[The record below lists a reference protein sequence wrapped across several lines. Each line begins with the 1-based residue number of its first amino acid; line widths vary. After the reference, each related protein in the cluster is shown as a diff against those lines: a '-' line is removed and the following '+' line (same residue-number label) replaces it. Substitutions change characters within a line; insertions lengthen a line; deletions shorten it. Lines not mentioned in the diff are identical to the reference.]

1 MIVFIFVVAIV
12 FVIVYLGLTLVSL
25 LSGDKSVE
33 SLVYFT
39 KVRILRSK
47 KPFGGHGRIEGVC
60 EASHRFIFWPFRVKR
75 ELVYFDSSGV
85 SSCEIFL
92 DDGGFPFCYQEV
104 KQKLAHGLQDSHDD
118 EVLAVRSVAAAKLV
132 SSVGTGGV
140 VGGGE

>member
-12 FVIVYLGLTLVSL
+12 FAMVYSVLTLVSL

-47 KPFGGHGRIEGVC
+47 KPFGGHGRVEGVC

-75 ELVYFDSSGV
+75 ELVYFDSSGM

-140 VGGGE
+140 VGGDE

>member
-1 MIVFIFVVAIV
+1 MIVFIFVVAFV
-12 FVIVYLGLTLVSL
+12 FAIVYSVLTFVSL

-47 KPFGGHGRIEGVC
+47 KPFGGHGRVEGVC

-75 ELVYFDSSGV
+75 ELVYFDSSGM

-92 DDGGFPFCYQEV
+92 DDGGFPFCQQEV
-104 KQKLAHGLQDSHDD
+104 KQKLAHLLQDSHDD

-132 SSVGTGGV
+132 SSVGN
-140 VGGGE
+140 VGGGG

>member
-1 MIVFIFVVAIV
+1 MTVFIFVVAIV
-12 FVIVYLGLTLVSL
+12 FAIVYSGLTLVSL

-39 KVRILRSK
+39 KVRIIRSK
-47 KPFGGHGRIEGVC
+47 KPFGGHGRVEGVC

-140 VGGGE
+140 VGGDE

>member
-1 MIVFIFVVAIV
+1 MIVFIFVVAI
-12 FVIVYLGLTLVSL
+12 FFAIVYSGLTFVSL

-47 KPFGGHGRIEGVC
+47 KPFGGHGRVEGVC

-75 ELVYFDSSGV
+75 ELVYFDSTGV
-85 SSCEIFL
+85 FSCEIFL

-140 VGGGE
+140 VGGDE

>member
-12 FVIVYLGLTLVSL
+12 FAIVYSGLTFVSL

-33 SLVYFT
+33 SLVCFT

-47 KPFGGHGRIEGVC
+47 KPFGGHGRVEGVC
-60 EASHRFIFWPFRVKR
+60 EASHRFIFWPFRMKR

-132 SSVGTGGV
+132 SSVGAGGV

>member
-12 FVIVYLGLTLVSL
+12 FAIVYSVLTLVSL
-25 LSGDKSVE
+25 LSGDRSVE

-47 KPFGGHGRIEGVC
+47 KPFGGHGRVEGVC

-132 SSVGTGGV
+132 SSVGN
-140 VGGGE
+140 VGGGG

>member
-12 FVIVYLGLTLVSL
+12 FAIVYSGRTFVSL

-47 KPFGGHGRIEGVC
+47 KPFGGHGRVEGVC

-104 KQKLAHGLQDSHDD
+104 KQKMAHGLQDSHDD

-140 VGGGE
+140 AGGDE

>member
-1 MIVFIFVVAIV
+1 MTVFIFFVATVFAIV
-12 FVIVYLGLTLVSL
+12 YAGLTFGSL

-39 KVRILRSK
+39 KVRILRSE
-47 KPFGGHGRIEGVC
+47 KPFGGHGRVEGVC
-60 EASHRFIFWPFRVKR
+60 EASHRFIFLPYRVKR

-132 SSVGTGGV
+132 SSVGAGGV
-140 VGGGE
+140 AGGGE

>member
-1 MIVFIFVVAIV
+1 MATFLFVVAIV
-12 FVIVYLGLTLVSL
+12 FAIVYSGLMFVSI

-47 KPFGGHGRIEGVC
+47 KPFGGNGRVEGVC
-60 EASHRFIFWPFRVKR
+60 EANHRFIFWPFRVKR

-140 VGGGE
+140 VGCGE

>member
-12 FVIVYLGLTLVSL
+12 FAIVYTGLTLVSL

-47 KPFGGHGRIEGVC
+47 KPFGGHGRVEGVC
-60 EASHRFIFWPFRVKR
+60 EASHRFIFWPFRMKR
-75 ELVYFDSSGV
+75 ELVYFDSSGM

-118 EVLAVRSVAAAKLV
+118 EVLAVRGVAAAKLV

-140 VGGGE
+140 VGGGG

>member
-1 MIVFIFVVAIV
+1 MIVFIFVVAVV
-12 FVIVYLGLTLVSL
+12 FAIVYTVLTLVSL

-39 KVRILRSK
+39 KVRILHSK
-47 KPFGGHGRIEGVC
+47 KPFGGHGRVEGVC
-60 EASHRFIFWPFRVKR
+60 EAGHRFIFWPFRMKR
-75 ELVYFDSSGV
+75 ELVYFDSSGM

-92 DDGGFPFCYQEV
+92 DGGGFPFCYQEV

-140 VGGGE
+140 VGGDE

>member
-12 FVIVYLGLTLVSL
+12 FAIVYLGLTLVSL

-39 KVRILRSK
+39 EVRILRSK

-140 VGGGE
+140 VGGDE

>member
-12 FVIVYLGLTLVSL
+12 FAIVYAWLTFVPL

-39 KVRILRSK
+39 KVRTLRSK
-47 KPFGGHGRIEGVC
+47 KPFGGHGRVEGVC

-92 DDGGFPFCYQEV
+92 DDGGFPLCYQEV
-104 KQKLAHGLQDSHDD
+104 KQKIAQKLQDSHDD

-140 VGGGE
+140 GGGE